1 LKYPKRFYVLI
12 ILLLCLLFQLLF
24 DVSFTL
30 LFSFFSTLSELLR
43 HKPMPTPFPSYHYYF
58 LVTNFIF
65 QYATL
70 FSANTNNSYICKGN
84 KHCNRKNKSLLDSP
98 AGFQFPDFFVRYPTF
113 LSGSRLF
120 CHSTT
125 DVCFLP
131 FIRPSRSLPSCA
143 VCRRRNRGIMQRSR
157 R

>member
-120 CHSTT
+120 CHSTLFKASVLIT
-125 DVCFLP
+125 P
-131 FIRPSRSLPSCA
+131 PSLTSPSCA
-143 VCRRRNRGIMQRSR
+143 VCQHRSR
-157 R
+157 GVMLRSKR